1 MGILNKE
8 LFNEE
13 ELKNSRIRYESL
25 IYYFNK
31 INEEQEGMVDQ
42 LTYLDYHKLSN
53 GTLSIEE
60 WLEFLSD
67 YRVSMILDKVMLI
80 NMRSNVNKI
89 LSADNKSVAASQK
102 LSSAL
107 SFLSKYFDEAMGR
120 ESVIYIYTSV
130 PLTKEEEYARNAKT
144 LVVRPKKNP
153 HNPMK
158 GSNDNGI

>member
-13 ELKNSRIRYESL
+13 ELQNTRIRYELL
-25 IYYFNK
+25 IYWFNK
-31 INEEQEGMVDQ
+31 INEDEQGIVDQ
-42 LTYLDYHKLSN
+42 LTYLDYHQKSK
-53 GTLSIEE
+53 GTLTIEE

-67 YRVSMILDKVMLI
+67 YRVSMLLDKVMLI

-89 LSADNKSVAASQK
+89 LSSDNKSVAASQK

-107 SFLSKYFDEAMGR
+107 TFLSKYFDEAMGR
-120 ESVIYIYTSV
+120 ESVVYIYTSV
-130 PLTKEEEYARNAKT
+130 PLTKDEEFARNAKT

-158 GSNDNGI
+158 GSSDHGV